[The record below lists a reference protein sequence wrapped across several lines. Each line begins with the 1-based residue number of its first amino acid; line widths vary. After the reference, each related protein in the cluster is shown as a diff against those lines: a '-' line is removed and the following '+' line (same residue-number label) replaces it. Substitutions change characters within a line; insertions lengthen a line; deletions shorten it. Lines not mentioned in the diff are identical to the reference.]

1 MHLRTQV
8 ELYLKATGM
17 PPTRFGREAVRD
29 PRLVHD
35 MRRGREI
42 GAKLA
47 ARVIAFVERD
57 Q

>member
-1 MHLRTQV
+1 MHLRSTV
-8 ELYLKATGM
+8 EQYLKATGM

-42 GAKLA
+42 GPKLA